1 MPMIVFIPLLK
12 TLKAPRIRP
21 FNAPIEILPMTKQHP
36 VRIELGAIMRL
47 AGPLIA
53 SQLAHMLMVLT
64 DTLMMARLSPE
75 ALAGGSLGA
84 ASYSF
89 VSIFCIGVIAA
100 VGTLVSIRQG
110 AGDIEGATRLTQA
123 GIWLAW
129 ALALGG
135 AVMLWNI
142 KPLLLLFG
150 QTPTNVE
157 AAGQFLMLLPFA
169 LPGYMTFMAL
179 RGFTSAMGRATPVM
193 VISLIGTVANFLL
206 NYALITGMFGL
217 PKLGLMG
224 IGLVTAIVATCMAL
238 GLAWHIHRH
247 PAYDAYPISK
257 GLSRINLTYLREL
270 WRLGLPIGGTYAVE
284 VGLFAFAALCMGTM
298 GSTPLAAHQ
307 IALQIVSTAF
317 MVPAGMSYAITM
329 RIGQHYGGGDLQR
342 ARLAGRVGIGFGAF
356 VMLGFSVV
364 FWFWPKELVGLFLDY
379 NDPAFRPVFE
389 LAVSLL
395 AVAAWFELFDGAQT
409 IAMGAIRGLK
419 DAKTTFLVGLFC
431 YWVIGAPM
439 AWMLAFTF
447 GWGPAGVWWGL
458 AMGLACA
465 AISLTLAFEWKVR
478 RMLKQERKAQRVA
491 GLGAV

>member
-1 MPMIVFIPLLK
+1 
-12 TLKAPRIRP
+12 
-21 FNAPIEILPMTKQHP
+21 
-36 VRIELGAIMRL
+36 
-47 AGPLIA
+47 
-53 SQLAHMLMVLT
+53 
-64 DTLMMARLSPE
+64 
-75 ALAGGSLGA
+75 
-84 ASYSF
+84 
-89 VSIFCIGVIAA
+89 
-100 VGTLVSIRQG
+100 
-110 AGDIEGATRLTQA
+110 
-123 GIWLAW
+123 
-129 ALALGG
+129 
-135 AVMLWNI
+135 
-142 KPLLLLFG
+142 
-150 QTPTNVE
+150 
-157 AAGQFLMLLPFA
+157 
-169 LPGYMTFMAL
+169 MTFMAL

-298 GSTPLAAHQ
+298 GSTQLAAHQ
-307 IALQIVSTAF
+307 IALQIVSVAF

-342 ARLAGRVGIGFGAF
+342 ARLAGRVGIGCGA
-356 VMLGFSVV
+356 VIMLGFSVV
-364 FWFWPKELVGLFLDY
+364 FWFLPSQLIGLFLDY

-447 GWGPAGVWWGL
+447 GWGPTGVWWGL
-458 AMGLACA
+458 ALGLACA
-465 AISLTLAFEWKVR
+465 SVSLTLAFEWKMR
-478 RMLKQERKAQRVA
+478 RMLKQERKAQKVA
-491 GLGAV
+491 GLSAV

>member
-12 TLKAPRIRP
+12 TLNAPRIKP
-21 FNAPIEILPMTKQHP
+21 FNAPTEIEQMTKQHP
-36 VRIELGAIMRL
+36 ARIELKAIMRL

-89 VSIFCIGVIAA
+89 VSIFCLGVIAA

-135 AVMLWNI
+135 AIMLWNI
-142 KPLLLLFG
+142 KPVLLLFG
-150 QTPTNVE
+150 QTPSNVE
-157 AAGQFLMLLPFA
+157 MAGQFLMLLPLA

-179 RGFTSAMGRATPVM
+179 RGFTSAMGRPMPVM
-193 VISLIGTVANFLL
+193 VISVIGTVANFLL

-247 PAYDAYPISK
+247 PAYDAYPIRK
-257 GLSRINLTYLREL
+257 GLSRLNMTYLREL

-298 GSTPLAAHQ
+298 GSTQLAAHQ

-329 RIGQHYGGGDLQR
+329 LIGQHYGGGDLQR
-342 ARLAGRVGIGFGAF
+342 ARLAGRVGIGAGAV

-431 YWVIGAPM
+431 YWAIGAPM

-465 AISLTLAFEWKVR
+465 AISLSLAFEWKVR
-478 RMLKQERKAQRVA
+478 RMLKRERKAAKTA
-491 GLGAV
+491 GLEAA